1 MKKVILLFAIML
13 TVSAACNAQESESKR
28 KMPSPEQMAQRMTD
42 RMASQY
48 GLNDSQKTA
57 LLELNKKYGATMPR
71 PHRGGP
77 RGRGAGQ
84 TDGQTGASQQVARPS
99 KEEMSKRREEMNK
112 NMETY
117 NSEIKKIFTDEQ
129 YKKYTSD
136 QQNRRQKGQRGG
148 SRKDRQTTE

>member
-1 MKKVILLFAIML
+1 MKKVILFFAIML
-13 TVSAACNAQESESKR
+13 TISAACNAQESESKR

-57 LLELNKKYGATMPR
+57 LLEVNKKYSATMPR

-77 RGRGAGQ
+77 RGRGMNQ

-99 KEEMSKRREEMNK
+99 KEEMSKRREDMKK
-112 NMETY
+112 NMEAY
-117 NSEIKKIFTDEQ
+117 NTEIKKIFTDEQ
-129 YKKYTSD
+129 YKKYTTD
-136 QQNRRQKGQRGG
+136 QQNRRQKGPRGG
-148 SRKDRQTTE
+148 SKKGKQATE